1 MDNASKSRIEVPK
14 FSKSTFLSDVIFE
27 EKKSNVHCP
36 KNKLILLYIKKTEYI
51 TAGADA
57 FVLRLCPIVH
67 ISGTETMTYS
77 TVYRCICCSRDM
89 LYVMTEIQIIFGDSV
104 CV

>member
-57 FVLRLCPIVH
+57 FVLRLCPNCPYIWH
-67 ISGTETMTYS
+67 RTMTYS
-77 TVYRCICCSRDM
+77 IP
-89 LYVMTEIQIIFGDSV
+89 LHLLQP
-104 CV
+104 

>member
-36 KNKLILLYIKKTEYI
+36 KNKLILLYIKKQS
-51 TAGADA
+51 
-57 FVLRLCPIVH
+57 
-67 ISGTETMTYS
+67 ISQLEQMHLS
-77 TVYRCICCSRDM
+77 CVYVQLSIY
-89 LYVMTEIQIIFGDSV
+89 LAQKL
-104 CV
+104 